1 MNRGMFG
8 HIPGAGSRWTTLA
21 LLVIV
26 WAPLARAQVVDA
38 TSTTMLRLKPD
49 WRAGDTRTG
58 FWGTEMVGLSV
69 RGIEVSGVDD
79 LNIQLS
85 AWGQLSSLK
94 DSIYSDTTGDIDLLY
109 IQGSLFKRRLSLTLG
124 RQLISGGAARVLQ
137 IDGVNATVAI
147 AKGFGITAYAGAPTV
162 SRFNYPVGEFAF
174 GGRAFWRPSYGSEV
188 GVSFLE
194 IISGSVLSRQDLGL
208 DGRYTILPNLW
219 ASASGILSLQE
230 SRFSDA
236 GLEVHWQ
243 IIPTVEAF
251 VKGQHYSPDLFLPMT
266 SIFSVF
272 AETNRDAVGGGVFWQ
287 ALPRLGLYGE
297 YNRLWVDGGHGDE
310 AELRATYRLTRKSTV
325 GVNARF
331 LFVPVNGV
339 TDLRAWVSYALTQ
352 TIRLTA
358 DLEGTILS
366 NPVNAKT
373 GSVVGTGGATWMI
386 GSGWSAMLSGSVG
399 VTPFF
404 ENLYTLTARIGYNF
418 STYENKGAA
427 K

>member
-1 MNRGMFG
+1 MFG
-8 HIPGAGSRWTTLA
+8 HIAGAGSRWATVV
-21 LLVIV
+21 LVVTV
-26 WAPLARAQVVDA
+26 WAAPAAAQVVDA

-69 RGIEVSGVDD
+69 RNIEVSGVDD
-79 LNIQLS
+79 LSIQLS

-94 DSIYSDTTGDIDLLY
+94 DSIYTDTTGDIDLLY
-109 IQGSLFKRRLSLTLG
+109 IQGSLFSRHLSLTLG
-124 RQLISGGAARVLQ
+124 RQLVSGGAARVLQ
-137 IDGVNATVAI
+137 LDGVNATVMI
-147 AKGFGITAYAGAPTV
+147 GKGFGVTGYAGAPTV

-208 DGRYTILPNLW
+208 DARWAILSNLW

-230 SRFSDA
+230 QRFADA
-236 GLEVHWQ
+236 DLNVHWQ
-243 IIPTVEAF
+243 ILPTVEVFA
-251 VKGQHYSPDLFLPMT
+251 KGQHYSPDLFLPMT

-287 ALPRLGLYGE
+287 TTPRLGLYGE

-325 GVNARF
+325 GLNARF

-339 TDLRAWVSYALTQ
+339 TDLRAWVSYALSQ
-352 TIRLTA
+352 RVRLTA
-358 DLEGTILS
+358 DVEGTVLS

-373 GSVVGTGGATWMI
+373 GSVVGTGGATWAI

-418 STYENKGAA
+418 STYGEKKGAA
-427 K
+427 R